1 MQLYTLTSSLC
12 TTIKSSVHYSKR
24 LAHDPMFTLTY
35 ITSTYKCCFT
45 ELIVKRLTPTDKSAG
60 DTSDIISDS
69 SGVGTSNSDTT
80 CSLQGGATVVC
91 LQPYESTA
99 RGHLRLNQGDIVEGT
114 CCLLHSVDS
123 ANVHLDFCRLK
134 KKSVVNFIKK

>member
-1 MQLYTLTSSLC
+1 MATLLTITEL
-12 TTIKSSVHYSKR
+12 TIKR
-24 LAHDPMFTLTY
+24 LQ
-35 ITSTYKCCFT
+35 S
-45 ELIVKRLTPTDKSAG
+45 TDKSAG

-99 RGHLRLNQGDIVEGT
+99 RGHLRLNQGDIIEGI
-114 CCLLHSVDS
+114 CSILRICSV
-123 ANVHLDFCRLK
+123 AKNHRLYKLKSWK
-134 KKSVVNFIKK
+134 KN